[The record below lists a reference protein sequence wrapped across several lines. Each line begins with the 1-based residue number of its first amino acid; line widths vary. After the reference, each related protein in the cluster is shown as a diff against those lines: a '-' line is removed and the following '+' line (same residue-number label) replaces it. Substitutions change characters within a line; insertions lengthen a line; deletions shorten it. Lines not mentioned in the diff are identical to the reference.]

1 VLEALGL
8 VAAYGGTTLE
18 EFDVCSYRWFVGH
31 QLNPELLEPE
41 PEPLAQGRLM
51 HDALF
56 RLYGERPDGEPQ
68 PTQASL
74 AAWRERAVE
83 LVDEIAAER
92 QIGAHPAERA
102 MVRRVEA
109 LLARFLA
116 DEAGR
121 SGGPFEPW
129 LLEAGFGDEEGRERP
144 ALQIDGWGLH
154 GAIDRVD
161 RAPDGRALVLDYKLS
176 SSVTPFRKL
185 EEKAKL
191 QLQLYLIAV
200 AELWD
205 APTVGG
211 LYHPLRGTSSRTPRG
226 AVLKDAA
233 DELPYR
239 LTGTDLLDEEGY
251 EQLLEESRSRAG
263 TIVARMRSGDIRRD
277 PGPREGIRGHGICP
291 AFCEF
296 APICRRDR
304 AFEEPRE
311 DEEEEG

>member
-1 VLEALGL
+1 
-8 VAAYGGTTLE
+8 
-18 EFDVCSYRWFVGH
+18 
-31 QLNPELLEPE
+31 
-41 PEPLAQGRLM
+41 M

-92 QIGAHPAERA
+92 EIGAHPAERA

-176 SSVTPFRKL
+176 SSVTRSAKL

-205 APTVGG
+205 APAGRR
-211 LYHPLRGTSSRTPRG
+211 PLPPAARDLEPYAARR
-226 AVLKDAA
+226 VLKDAA

-239 LTGTDLLDEEGY
+239 LYGTDLLDEEGY

-311 DEEEEG
+311 DEEEER